1 MEPIPAAK
9 RYCQENSKK
18 IKNNELQQ
26 EQTINKKHSIQ
37 LKRNT
42 KCSFNTNNSHYLSL
56 RNIIK
61 PIALRPSEYETY
73 LLRNFL
79 NMTIKSSNQ
88 TTEIIKNPLECSTS
102 NDDFFKSST
111 ISLPLIDNKFIT
123 DSNKNDI
130 SRFKRLSISN
140 STEATTV
147 DLDAKK
153 NRLNSPS
160 LLISSQNFIKKKR
173 RLDLDY
179 DTRPHINLQKMKS
192 KLIEE
197 QNHES
202 SQDYSE
208 DFSDDLIDE
217 GIESENQ
224 SAYSSSSSFYSN
236 SSYNTEFESISNEK
250 QDAIKL
256 LINEENNNSNKS
268 FSSHNYSNIK
278 FIDIDLN
285 QIEND

>member
-1 MEPIPAAK
+1 LKNDFIKIEKTTNQLLEKQEEKEEGNK
-9 RYCQENSKK
+9 RMTTRIN
-18 IKNNELQQ
+18 
-26 EQTINKKHSIQ
+26 NKKHSTIQQ
-37 LKRNT
+37 LKRSS
-42 KCSFNTNNSHYLSL
+42 KSSYYLSL

-73 LLRNFL
+73 LLTNFL
-79 NMTIKSSNQ
+79 NMTLKTNNE
-88 TTEIIKNPLECSTS
+88 TEEMIKNTLECSTC
-102 NDDFFKSST
+102 NDDFKSSS
-111 ISLPLIDNKFIT
+111 ISLPLIDNKFVT

-130 SRFKRLSISN
+130 CRFKRLSVSN
-140 STEATTV
+140 STETTF
-147 DLDAKK
+147 DLNLKK

-179 DTRPHINLQKMKS
+179 DTRPYINLQKMKS
-192 KLIEE
+192 KLYQEKNQI
-197 QNHES
+197 S
-202 SQDYSE
+202 SHNDCD
-208 DFSDDLIDE
+208 DFIDE
-217 GIESENQ
+217 GIDSENQ

-236 SSYNTEFESISNEK
+236 SSYNTIDSISNDK
-250 QDAIKL
+250 NDSIL
-256 LINEENNNSNKS
+256 LNEDNYNNNKSS

>member
-1 MEPIPAAK
+1 MKNDFIKIEKTTNQLLEKQEEKEEGNK
-9 RYCQENSKK
+9 RMTTRIN
-18 IKNNELQQ
+18 
-26 EQTINKKHSIQ
+26 NKKHSTIQQ
-37 LKRNT
+37 LKRSS
-42 KCSFNTNNSHYLSL
+42 KSSYYLSL

-73 LLRNFL
+73 LLTNFL
-79 NMTIKSSNQ
+79 NMTLKTNNE
-88 TTEIIKNPLECSTS
+88 TEEMIKNTLECSTC
-102 NDDFFKSST
+102 NDDFKSSS
-111 ISLPLIDNKFIT
+111 ISLPLIDNKFVT

-130 SRFKRLSISN
+130 CRFKRLSVSN
-140 STEATTV
+140 STETTF
-147 DLDAKK
+147 DLNLKK

-179 DTRPHINLQKMKS
+179 DTRPYINLQKMKS
-192 KLIEE
+192 KLYQEKNQI
-197 QNHES
+197 S
-202 SQDYSE
+202 SHNDCD
-208 DFSDDLIDE
+208 DFIDE
-217 GIESENQ
+217 GIDSENQ

-236 SSYNTEFESISNEK
+236 SSYNTIDSISNDK
-250 QDAIKL
+250 NDSIL
-256 LINEENNNSNKS
+256 LNEDNYNNNKSS